1 SDLIENNIDI
11 IGIGKDAMAVIDDS
25 LDLSQ
30 PVHRSVVWFLV
41 LAHRGPRLVALGALG
56 KDFAEARTAA
66 LGSSDWSRALPIPS
80 TFSDT
85 HARISALRILRN
97 SPRSTSTAFGHR

>member
-1 SDLIENNIDI
+1 MPEVPIFRTRALISRLARRTRVAARASSAHLQYAASDLIENNIDI

-41 LAHRGPRLVALGALG
+41 LAHRGRRLVPL
-56 KDFAEARTAA
+56 
-66 LGSSDWSRALPIPS
+66 
-80 TFSDT
+80 
-85 HARISALRILRN
+85 
-97 SPRSTSTAFGHR
+97 